1 LAVSRL
7 LVCRVAFW
15 PRLASR
21 LSAAGRQRQRT
32 GEPSRDVAER
42 CRVEVSL
49 GQIGRINR
57 PGAVVAE
64 RCGLLCAVIG
74 LSGTL
79 EVILVAP
86 EQRGQG
92 LLICVN
98 DPSAACRYFYRA
110 AAKACGGAMMKP
122 VPDKAEI
129 ALEYPEK
136 LYVGTFERSSRFEAH
151 LDPTG
156 FSLILERFGDEDVR
170 KSIHMHINFGLFA
183 CIISELAS
191 SVKRIPKDDI
201 VHRDQLAR
209 AVAELHMA
217 LNK

>member
-1 LAVSRL
+1 
-7 LVCRVAFW
+7 
-15 PRLASR
+15 
-21 LSAAGRQRQRT
+21 
-32 GEPSRDVAER
+32 
-42 CRVEVSL
+42 
-49 GQIGRINR
+49 
-57 PGAVVAE
+57 
-64 RCGLLCAVIG
+64 
-74 LSGTL
+74 
-79 EVILVAP
+79 
-86 EQRGQG
+86 
-92 LLICVN
+92 LICVN

-110 AAKACGGAMMKP
+110 AAKACGDAMMKP

-156 FSLILERFGDEDVR
+156 FSLILERLGDEDVR

-183 CIISELAS
+183 CILSELAS